1 MKKSLIASCVF
12 ALTLGLAPWFG
23 PQPAMAADEAIKP
36 VVVVSISGYDELIND
51 VAFLGKVSDNPGL
64 EQMLVGTLNF
74 VTQGQGLKGL
84 DTKRPWGVV
93 LVATSVGVQPLIF
106 LPVSDS
112 QQLLTAL
119 APMVGE
125 PRDAG
130 DGVRVIDYA
139 GQKIYLKDQNKWLN
153 FSLDMGLVKS
163 PPADPLKL
171 LGGLDKQYDIAFS
184 VYAQNVPPVYRD
196 MALDQL
202 KGGAQNALKKEDDE
216 SEEDFALRKAIV
228 ESQIAQSE
236 RLIRDTDQLTLGWV
250 IDQAGK
256 STYLEVQQTAV
267 ANTQLAK
274 DMAAYAEASSTYTGF
289 RLPNAAITSG
299 VTMTI
304 PASSM
309 PGILAAIKGFRTKA
323 ETKIDKSDRDDATKA
338 ALKEVTDQLIEVVR
352 ASIATGK
359 TDMASAVVLESSP
372 QFIGGI
378 DVAESAKLE
387 ASLKKLADIAAKN
400 PQAPAVTLNAETHAG
415 VKFHKVAVPIP
426 QDGDK
431 KLAKILGSQL
441 DVWVGIGAKSAYLAA
456 GKDSL
461 TTLKK
466 VLDVSGGSP
475 RPVDPLQIIISI
487 ESILKFNQV
496 VEPENVIA
504 TMLAGELAKTPGKD
518 HVNIVVKPIKNGSVA
533 RVSFEEG
540 VVRVLGQ
547 VIKVAMGGVGRQ
559 GL

>member
-1 MKKSLIASCVF
+1 
-12 ALTLGLAPWFG
+12 
-23 PQPAMAADEAIKP
+23 MAADEAIKP

-431 KLAKILGSQL
+431 KLAKILGPQL